1 MSHERLGAGPA
12 IPLIYEFFKKENPSL
27 QCILETGEGQKTP
40 DEINSHDIITAAM
53 QKKDPLCMKV
63 VEKFTEIFA
72 VQAGDTALKYLPYG
86 GVYLIGGVT
95 MGIRD
100 YMIQN
105 SQFMDDFYHKG
116 RLESSMRRF
125 PVMVM
130 HPETEL
136 GILGAEELAYRLM
149 GSHSN

>member
-1 MSHERLGAGPA
+1 
-12 IPLIYEFFKKENPSL
+12 
-27 QCILETGEGQKTP
+27 
-40 DEINSHDIITAAM
+40 
-53 QKKDPLCMKV
+53 MKV

-100 YMIQN
+100 HMIQN
-105 SQFMDDFYHKG
+105 SQFIDEFYHKG
-116 RLESSMRRF
+116 RLESTMRRI

-130 HPETEL
+130 HPDTEL

-149 GSHSN
+149 GSHCN